1 MLKWLGYTTE
11 KHKHG
16 LSTITNL
23 CNMATWSND
32 TYVYSYLENLP
43 NVFWFLVKH
52 EMDYPTHFL
61 DLLAFGPRECNVLI
75 DALTNPG
82 KGWNLKW
89 NSLYS
94 QMLIIITLW
103 KKYWHVW
110 LSYFILLSI
119 KYVPVRC
126 YVWADIGYFITL
138 ETNTHIGWGIVFI
151 IIIQLF

>member
-1 MLKWLGYTTE
+1 MTE

-23 CNMATWSND
+23 CIMATWSND

-43 NVFWFLVKH
+43 NVFRFLVKH

-103 KKYWHVW
+103 KI
-110 LSYFILLSI
+110 LTCMIIILRSFIDKVCVCVSRYRI
-119 KYVPVRC
+119 FYNFR
-126 YVWADIGYFITL
+126 D
-138 ETNTHIGWGIVFI
+138 EHSHIGWGIVFI